1 VIKLITPLDQT
12 IRGVMEFTWPMIII
26 CVLIVSSIRITYLI
40 RNHEKIVFYREI
52 LSLFFMIYIL
62 CLFQIVTFEDQT
74 IIVGNNNFNL
84 IPFKEILRYEFGS
97 RLFFKNVIGNLVMFV
112 PYGFFVSYFTKSD
125 KTSVSFFLILF
136 ASLSIE
142 FTQLAIGRIFDI
154 DDVLLNVVGGIL
166 GYLLYIA
173 VSAVNRHLPDM
184 FRSDWFYNLI
194 CLGLIMLFGI
204 YIFGYWGVIF

>member
-1 VIKLITPLDQT
+1 MIKLITPLDQT

-26 CVLIVSSIRITYLI
+26 CILIVSSIRVTYLI
-40 RNHEKIVFYREI
+40 RNHEKVIFYREI

-74 IIVGNNNFNL
+74 VIVGDHNFNL
-84 IPFKEILRYEFGS
+84 VPFREILRYQLGS

-125 KTSVSFFLILF
+125 KISVSFGLILF

-154 DDVLLNVVGGIL
+154 DDVLLNVVGGMIGYGVYRLLSKL
-166 GYLLYIA
+166 GASLPKVFSKPWFLNIISVLLIGLFVGYIWM
-173 VSAVNRHLPDM
+173 VM
-184 FRSDWFYNLI
+184 
-194 CLGLIMLFGI
+194 M
-204 YIFGYWGVIF
+204 

>member
-1 VIKLITPLDQT
+1 MIKLITPLDQT

-26 CVLIVSSIRITYLI
+26 CILIVSSIRITYLI

-84 IPFKEILRYEFGS
+84 IPFKEILRYKFGS

-154 DDVLLNVVGGIL
+154 DDVSLNVVGGML
-166 GYLLYIA
+166 GYGVYRLL
-173 VSAVNRHLPDM
+173 SKLGDSLPKV
-184 FRSDWFYNLI
+184 FSKPWFLNIISVLLI
-194 CLGLIMLFGI
+194 GLFGC
-204 YIFGYWGVIF
+204 YIWMVMM